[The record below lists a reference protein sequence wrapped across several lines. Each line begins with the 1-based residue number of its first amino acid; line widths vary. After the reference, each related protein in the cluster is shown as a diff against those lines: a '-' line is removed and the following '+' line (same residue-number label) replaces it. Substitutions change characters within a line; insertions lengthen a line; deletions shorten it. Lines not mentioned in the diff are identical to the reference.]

1 MQLHFWGVRGSIAT
15 PRPDNLRHGGNTAC
29 LDVRLP
35 TGEILIFDCGTGLRN
50 LGVYLDETH
59 APEDELRI
67 FFTHF
72 HWDHMQGIP
81 FFLPLYSAEHRVVFT
96 SSLPPEELRQ
106 LLEGQMSA
114 PYFPIPFD
122 FMPAQQEFLQI
133 GDQPHRV
140 GDFSVSSFSL
150 HHPQGCSGYRI
161 EANGASIVYASDH
174 EHGDAATDRALRRHA
189 AHADILIY
197 DAQYTPDDY
206 VAHQGW
212 GHSTWLEATR
222 VARDAEVGQLILFH
236 HEPSR
241 TDAQL
246 DAIVESARRE
256 FPNTVAAI
264 EGHDFY
270 C

>member
-15 PRPDNLRHGGNTAC
+15 PARGNSGYGGNTAC

-35 TGEILIFDCGTGLRN
+35 TGEILIFDCGTGLRD
-50 LGVYLDETH
+50 LGLYLHKTH
-59 APEDELRI
+59 SPENELRI

-81 FFLPLYSAEHRVVFT
+81 FFLPLYSPANRVIFS

-106 LLEGQMSA
+106 LLRGQMTA
-114 PYFPIPFD
+114 PYFPVPFD

-133 GDQPHRV
+133 GQEGQQV
-140 GDFSVSSFSL
+140 GNFKVTPFSL

-161 EANGASIVYASDH
+161 EANGATIVYASDH
-174 EHGDAATDRALRRHA
+174 EHGDESTDRALRQHA
-189 AHADILIY
+189 ANADILIY
-197 DAQYTPDDY
+197 DAQFTPDDY
-206 VAHQGW
+206 GPHKGW

-222 VARDAEVGQLILFH
+222 VARDANVSKLVLFH
-236 HEPSR
+236 HDPSR
-241 TDAQL
+241 TDVEV
-246 DAIVESARRE
+246 DALVENARRE
-256 FPNTVAAI
+256 FPNTMAAR
-264 EGHDFY
+264 EKHNFY